1 MEWCGEIFIASF
13 ISIFNNKDYDV
24 NVTLKNGQS
33 IGGVLESENNKSIVL
48 KAGNNQKQEVA
59 KNEISKRE
67 NAASRMMEVKD
78 YLNKKEIRDLVG
90 FLSNLET
97 E

>member
-1 MEWCGEIFIASF
+1 
-13 ISIFNNKDYDV
+13 
-24 NVTLKNGQS
+24 
-33 IGGVLESENNKSIVL
+33 LESENNKSIVL

-59 KNEISKRE
+59 KNEISKKE
-67 NAASRMMEVKD
+67 NAASRMMEVKG

-90 FLSNLET
+90 FLSALET